1 MKKLREKIMKDIG
14 WKLLSLIIAIALWF
28 MVINIEHPVTTRI
41 YTQTITMENI
51 DALTQQGLT
60 ILNKGQLE
68 NMKVSAKVKAQR
80 TALDRLTQYR
90 NSIRA
95 VVDFSKLESVKSGDT
110 ASLEVS
116 FLLPDS
122 AGTGF
127 EIVSQSPEKAEI
139 MIEKLAAK
147 RIPINVHINGE
158 AGNGYTTLQPQI
170 SPSSVQISGASSV
183 VNRVKTVEVNVELQ
197 QASEDIVV
205 TAEPIAYDENGKQ
218 VEGITMDV
226 SKVHISVGIQK
237 NKMVNLTASTVGIPE
252 EGYEISEIRWS
263 PQAVNIAGSEA
274 ILNNLQ
280 SITLP
285 ALDVTGARQT
295 VIESFLLNEIL
306 PDGVMLS
313 NDTPLE
319 AEVSVVIQQQE
330 DQQITVQS
338 ANVTLQGAEEEN
350 YDYTFSEE
358 SVSLQLTGSAREL
371 SAITTGSIAVTANV
385 ENLIEGEHSVV
396 LEIELPEGVSLV
408 GEVPS
413 IMVTIQQKQQQPD
426 ISQQQPEQNENENEN
441 ETNTDIDTEIEQT
454 PISEE

>member
-1 MKKLREKIMKDIG
+1 M
-14 WKLLSLIIAIALWF
+14 
-28 MVINIEHPVTTRI
+28 
-41 YTQTITMENI
+41 
-51 DALTQQGLT
+51 
-60 ILNKGQLE
+60 
-68 NMKVSAKVKAQR
+68 
-80 TALDRLTQYR
+80 
-90 NSIRA
+90 
-95 VVDFSKLESVKSGDT
+95 
-110 ASLEVS
+110 
-116 FLLPDS
+116 
-122 AGTGF
+122 
-127 EIVSQSPEKAEI
+127 
-139 MIEKLAAK
+139 
-147 RIPINVHINGE
+147 
-158 AGNGYTTLQPQI
+158 
-170 SPSSVQISGASSV
+170 
-183 VNRVKTVEVNVELQ
+183 ELQ

-218 VEGITMDV
+218 VEGITMDI
-226 SKVHISVGIQK
+226 SKVHISIGIQK

-274 ILNNLQ
+274 ILNNLVIYY
-280 SITLP
+280 ITCIRCNRCK
-285 ALDVTGARQT
+285 TKT

-426 ISQQQPEQNENENEN
+426 ISQQQPEQNENENE
-441 ETNTDIDTEIEQT
+441 TNTDIDTEIEQT

>member
-1 MKKLREKIMKDIG
+1 M
-14 WKLLSLIIAIALWF
+14 
-28 MVINIEHPVTTRI
+28 
-41 YTQTITMENI
+41 
-51 DALTQQGLT
+51 
-60 ILNKGQLE
+60 
-68 NMKVSAKVKAQR
+68 
-80 TALDRLTQYR
+80 
-90 NSIRA
+90 
-95 VVDFSKLESVKSGDT
+95 
-110 ASLEVS
+110 
-116 FLLPDS
+116 
-122 AGTGF
+122 
-127 EIVSQSPEKAEI
+127 
-139 MIEKLAAK
+139 
-147 RIPINVHINGE
+147 
-158 AGNGYTTLQPQI
+158 
-170 SPSSVQISGASSV
+170 
-183 VNRVKTVEVNVELQ
+183 ELQ

-218 VEGITMDV
+218 VEGITMDI
-226 SKVHISVGIQK
+226 SKVHISIGIQK

-426 ISQQQPEQNENENEN
+426 ISQQQPEQNENENE
-441 ETNTDIDTEIEQT
+441 TNTDIDTEIEQT